1 MVCTTTMVVVTAATD
16 GGLLSPLRECA
27 MKGASA
33 QNGNNHEMIIT
44 APTRRRV
51 GDRPAD
57 SVSPVVGFPCRMR
70 ITDFC

>member
-1 MVCTTTMVVVTAATD
+1 
-16 GGLLSPLRECA
+16 

-51 GDRPAD
+51 GDRLAD

>member
-1 MVCTTTMVVVTAATD
+1 
-16 GGLLSPLRECA
+16 

-44 APTRRRV
+44 VPTRRRV
-51 GDRPAD
+51 GDRLAD